1 MNYTEH
7 KITLDVNEIVSQVSL
22 SVKKGDTGRRLM
34 ILLAEKG
41 YPYHISE
48 DCYAVFTAKK
58 PDGKVVFNACSIRDC
73 VIIYD
78 ITAQTVAAAGL
89 VDCEIILYG
98 SNGKQITSASFSIIV
113 EDTIYDTE
121 TEIEST
127 DEYNALADLI
137 AKVQSVYAQGLMAA
151 AIISKAKGEVINLS
165 DASDNSLQGLR
176 IFGKSI
182 QDGTPTPEAPVEIV
196 NLGAGGSIEAMVMGR
211 NVASDFIYSS
221 FNTDYASIL
230 KCNDTGAVK
239 KGEVYTISVT
249 LTASADTKA
258 YWNSVSGFFSHEA
271 IAVTAGTKRYS
282 RTFTALADGDT
293 GTSKILISKS
303 GTGDGVAITSSD
315 CQIELGKAATAYDL
329 SAEQSVVI
337 ATPGGL
343 PGIPV
348 DSGGNYTDSEGQQW
362 ICDEID
368 LGRGVRVQRIGK
380 LDLSTISTWV
390 RGTGNGWANTSAFY
404 SPSAISKAVGV
415 EGYEAKANILCN
427 RLAIG
432 TASSIA
438 GRSVNSVGQGTGTSI
453 YVSVEG
459 IVTAEGLISYF
470 AENETVVQYVLAK
483 PIETV
488 LPAEEIAAF
497 ADVHTN
503 KPNTTIYNDAGAFMD
518 AEYVVDTKIYI
529 DNKNAVSGSIGE
541 VTLLASAWVTEGTR
555 YSQVVEIDGVTEYS
569 QVDLKPSIE
578 QLDIFHDKD
587 LAFVTEN
594 EDGVV
599 TVYALGDKPTND
611 YTIQVTITEVS
622 I

>member
-7 KITLDVNEIVSQVSL
+7 KITLDVNETVSQVSL
-22 SVKKGDTGRRLM
+22 SVKKGDTGRRLL

-58 PDGKVVFNACSIRDC
+58 PDGHVVFNACSIRDC

-78 ITAQTVAAAGL
+78 ITAQTVAVAGYT
-89 VDCEIILYG
+89 DCEIILYG
-98 SNGKQITSASFSIIV
+98 ANGKQITSASFNIIV

-127 DEYNALADLI
+127 SEYNALSDLI
-137 AKVQSVYAQGLMAA
+137 AKVQSVYSQGLMAS
-151 AIISKAKGEVINLS
+151 AIVCDAEGEVINLM
-165 DASDNSLQGLR
+165 DASDNSLQGLT
-176 IFGKSI
+176 IYGKTI
-182 QDGTPTPEAPVEIV
+182 QDGTPTPEAPVELV
-196 NLGAGGSIEAMVMGR
+196 SVGDGGSIVAKVKGR
-211 NVASDFIYSS
+211 NIVSNMVYAGL
-221 FNTDYASIL
+221 NKDYASLVI
-230 KCNDTGAVK
+230 CNDTGAVK
-239 KGEVYTISVT
+239 KGELYTISVT
-249 LTASADTKA
+249 LTAEKETKA
-258 YWNSVSGFFSHEA
+258 YWNSISKLFSHEV
-271 IAVTAGTKRYS
+271 ITVLAGTNRYS
-282 RTFTALADGDT
+282 KTFTALEDGVI
-293 GTSKILISKS
+293 GTERILVSKQA
-303 GTGDGVAITSSD
+303 TGDGVTIKPSN
-315 CQIELGKAATAYDL
+315 CQIERGEVATDYENI
-329 SAEQSVVI
+329 EQSVVI
-337 ATPGGL
+337 STPGGL

-503 KPNTTIYNDAGAFMD
+503 KPNTTIYNDAGAYMA

-529 DNKNAVSGSIGE
+529 DNKNTFKGVNSE
-541 VTLLASAWVTEGTR
+541 VTLLASAWVVEGTR

-594 EDGVV
+594 VDGVV
-599 TVYALGDKPTND
+599 TVFALGDKPTND
-611 YTIQVTITEVS
+611 YTIQVTITEVEA
-622 I
+622 